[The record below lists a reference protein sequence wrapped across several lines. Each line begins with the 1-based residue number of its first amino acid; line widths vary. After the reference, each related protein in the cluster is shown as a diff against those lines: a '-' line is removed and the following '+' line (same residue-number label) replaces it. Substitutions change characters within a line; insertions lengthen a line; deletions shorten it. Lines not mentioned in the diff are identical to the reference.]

1 MLALFL
7 KRSFSNQKKAMFL
20 MVFSVAVGTAMAS
33 SLIALSMDVSSKVS
47 NELRAFGA
55 NILIEPK
62 IEGLAD
68 ITGQKRYLRQ
78 EDIVK
83 SKVIF
88 WRHNILGVSP
98 FLEADSIASF
108 GDKNEPVKLLG
119 LWYSK
124 KLPLPG
130 ETEMFEAGVRSV
142 SPWWNIRGEWPDSN
156 KRNVAVGVSFASS
169 FGIKKDDLLNLDG
182 SLFTVSGIVD
192 TGGVEDNQV
201 LMDIDTLQSFK
212 GLEGKISKVLV
223 SALTTP
229 MDEFA
234 YKDQATMSK
243 AEYEKWYC
251 TGYVTSIAKQLEEVF
266 HNSRVKPIWQ
276 VAATEGK
283 VLEKLSLL
291 MYLLCFISLAASAL
305 GVSTTMI
312 MSLLR
317 RVDEVGL
324 MKAVG
329 ADSAKIIYIFLSEG
343 VVIGI
348 AGGFAGYLLSIGA
361 AKFIGIKV
369 FNTAFEHRAI
379 LFPIA
384 IGSALFISLSG
395 MILPIKRALRIKP
408 AVVLKGAE

>member
-1 MLALFL
+1 
-7 KRSFSNQKKAMFL
+7 
-20 MVFSVAVGTAMAS
+20 MVFSVAIGTAMAA

-55 NILIEPK
+55 NILVEPK

-78 EDIVK
+78 DDIVK

-88 WRHNILGVSP
+88 WRHNILGVAP
-98 FLEADSIASF
+98 FLESEATSVF
-108 GDKNEPVKLLG
+108 GGKKEHVKLLG
-119 LWYSK
+119 IWYSK

-130 ETEMFEAGVRSV
+130 ETETFEAGVKSV
-142 SPWWNIRGEWPDSN
+142 SPWWNVNGAWPDSN
-156 KRNVAVGVSFASS
+156 SRNVAVGVSFASRS
-169 FGIKKDDLLNLDG
+169 GVKKGDSLKLDG
-182 SLFTVSGIVD
+182 ADFVVSGIVD
-192 TGGVEDNQV
+192 TGGAEDDQV
-201 LMDIDTLQSFK
+201 LMDIDTLQEFK
-212 GLEGKISKVLV
+212 GLRGKVSKVLV

-234 YKDQATMSK
+234 YKDQTTMSK

-283 VLEKLSLL
+283 VLEKLSFL
-291 MYLLCFISLAASAL
+291 MYLLCFISLSASAL

-317 RVDEVGL
+317 RVDEIGL

-329 ADSAKIIYIFLSEG
+329 ADSAKIIAIFLSEG

-369 FNTAFEHRAI
+369 FNTAFEHRAV
-379 LFPIA
+379 LFPVA
-384 IGSALFISLSG
+384 LGSALFISLSG
-395 MILPIKRALRIKP
+395 MVLPIKRALRIKS
-408 AVVLKGAE
+408 AVVLKGSE